1 MSLKPIW
8 KPEILLLL
16 FLYLHLLAKRKRE
29 EHTSSV
35 RCLGELSHF
44 VVGNKHVILNCLLF
58 LQSKAI
64 EDEKQR
70 EILEERER
78 AAKALLEITG

>member
-1 MSLKPIW
+1 M
-8 KPEILLLL
+8 
-16 FLYLHLLAKRKRE
+16 HLLAKRKRE

-35 RCLGELSHF
+35 HCLGELFHF
-44 VVGNKHVILNCLLF
+44 VVGNKRMILNCLF